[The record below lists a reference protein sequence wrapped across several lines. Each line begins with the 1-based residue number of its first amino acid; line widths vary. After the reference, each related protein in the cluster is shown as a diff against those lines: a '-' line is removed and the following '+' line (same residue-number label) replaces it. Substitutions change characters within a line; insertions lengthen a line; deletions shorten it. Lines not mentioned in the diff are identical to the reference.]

1 MNRKLN
7 DRPIARHAGEA
18 GITLIETVIALAIL
32 FIATAGLMGL
42 GVLGTITTENQG
54 HLATR
59 TTEYAQDKME
69 QLLSLA
75 FADGDTVAAGSA
87 SDTISPSCVRYLVTD
102 ACTTGGAGLKVG
114 GSITARTLYYVDYL
128 SVQGEPL
135 GGGTA
140 GPPAWFYERRWEI
153 CFLQADGTTCNAT
166 PTHLK
171 RITVWTS
178 VRSVIGQNTV
188 GLQPVAILSSYK
200 TDPF

>member
-1 MNRKLN
+1 MNSMNRRLHGK
-7 DRPIARHAGEA
+7 PMARHAGEA

-32 FIATAGLMGL
+32 FVATAGLMGL

-75 FADGDTVAAGSA
+75 FGDNQT
-87 SDTISPSCVRYLVTD
+87 DTISTDCVLYLVNAD
-102 ACTTGGAGLKVG
+102 CSDPSRGEVGIAVG
-114 GSITARTLYYVDYL
+114 GSTTARTDHYVDYL
-128 SVQGEPL
+128 SAKGEPL

-140 GPPAWFYERRWEI
+140 GPPGWFYERRWEV
-153 CFLQADGTTCNAT
+153 CFLQADGVTCNAT
-166 PTHLK
+166 ATHLK
-171 RITVWTS
+171 RITVWTT